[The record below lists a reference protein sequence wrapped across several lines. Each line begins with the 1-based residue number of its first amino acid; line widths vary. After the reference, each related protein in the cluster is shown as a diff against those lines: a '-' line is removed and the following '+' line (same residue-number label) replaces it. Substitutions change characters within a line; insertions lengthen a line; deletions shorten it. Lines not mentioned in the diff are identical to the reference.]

1 MRALKLILAS
11 FSFSLLLTSPSWAS
25 APLCSSIFL
34 SPDPA
39 VLLHED
45 KQAIK
50 MHDYLSEKILR
61 QSSKIESQLSTESSY
76 SPVVVI
82 GNGLHGSLFNNRAGL
97 LGQSR
102 SVLAIDAGNQVSK
115 VFGDLGGSFLI
126 NSRETST
133 ESTNIFPG
141 SPVVMKDFTS
151 AMFPNSIHMGLLATV
166 TQRTSSV
173 PLLLGHKV
181 TSIVDTSIE
190 GQAAQGRYRLTTEK
204 GLIVYTDKV
213 VLATGLGSPSSKVR
227 DPGFQKLLAEGERLH
242 TEAPEKI
249 YPVML
254 VDTFLR
260 TVTLKETGKIKT
272 IQTDLKNKTVAVIG
286 VGDGA
291 KIGIEALLTKF
302 DPSLKILWL
311 GQKATSPE
319 SYKETTWFRY
329 HGLAPEI
336 GKRILGGFE
345 GHVTAGKEMPSGQ
358 IELTYGEQN
367 KTVLA
372 DYVINCTGYDNAV
385 PPLLQNISGKPQ
397 KTKIT
402 LQDVEFA
409 VPEIAASETIIGKK
423 VEVEGL
429 PAQDIFVIGPAAGAL
444 ASPKELN
451 SSITQNPVAIENLA
465 YRSRAMADYLFG
477 NQKPSAAILKAG
489 NTLRTRRY
497 PVHNEPLLLLDK
509 SSLHSLL
516 KTEAHRVLRELQLPP
531 KGLLLKA
538 KIHQNQLEVSV
549 LGLSAESATRAL
561 KKIEEDKDLL
571 SIITQNARIAS
582 EVSLAIRH

>member
-1 MRALKLILAS
+1 
-11 FSFSLLLTSPSWAS
+11 
-25 APLCSSIFL
+25 
-34 SPDPA
+34 
-39 VLLHED
+39 
-45 KQAIK
+45 

-61 QSSKIESQLSTESSY
+61 QSSKIESKLLTENSY
-76 SPVVVI
+76 SPVVII

-97 LGQSR
+97 LGQAK
-102 SVLAIDAGNQVSK
+102 SVLAIDAGHQISK

-126 NSRETST
+126 NSRETPT

-141 SPVVMKDFTS
+141 SPVAMKDFTS
-151 AMFPNSIHMGLLATV
+151 AMFANSIHMGLLATV

-181 TSIVDTSIE
+181 TSIVDTSLE
-190 GQAAQGRYRLTTEK
+190 GQPSQGRYRLTTEK
-204 GLIVYTDKV
+204 GLTVYTDKV
-213 VLATGLGSPSSKVR
+213 VLATGLGSPSSKVK
-227 DPGFQKLLAEGERLH
+227 DPGFQKLLAQSERLH
-242 TEAPEKI
+242 LEAPEKL

-272 IQTDLKNKTVAVIG
+272 IETDLKNKTVAVIG

-302 DPSLKILWL
+302 DPTVKILWL

-345 GHVTAGKEMPSGQ
+345 GHVTAGKATPTGQ

-385 PPLLQNISGKPQ
+385 PPLLQNIPGKPQ
-397 KTKIT
+397 QAKIT
-402 LQDVEFA
+402 LQDVEFV

-444 ASPKELN
+444 ASPNELN

-477 NQKPSAAILKAG
+477 ANKTSDSVLKTG

-497 PVHNEPLLLLDK
+497 PVHDEPLLLLDK
-509 SSLHSLL
+509 SSLHNLL

-531 KGLLLKA
+531 NGLLLKA

-561 KKIEEDKDLL
+561 KKIEADKDLL
-571 SIITQNARIAS
+571 GIITQNARRAS
-582 EVSLAIRH
+582 EVSLAIQH